1 MIFDKEY
8 ANQMLDRLIDRI
20 YNSNKYRLNKFLSD
34 GESIAEEKEI
44 VIDKLWDTVLSK
56 AGGFRNGIGDLTVQ
70 KALDSI
76 RKKGANITYSIGNS
90 GNHIVHLGKME
101 YELIQGNGF
110 IEANLCFTH
119 YHPGKKFMRWITM
132 DADAF
137 ADFLLGF
144 DEFLS
149 DVEEKLKNLALELKK
164 RVMVLT
170 VLEETINA
178 HKSNASCTKG
188 IGFISVSKFE
198 PNGKVL
204 ATLMDSRTHKYIGEY
219 IDINSLDES
228 LMNIYRNHSL

>member
-8 ANQMLDRLIDRI
+8 ANKMLDRLIDRI
-20 YNSNKYRLNKFLSD
+20 YNGNKYSLEKFLSD
-34 GESIAEEKEI
+34 KDSIAEEKEI

-76 RKKGANITYSIGNS
+76 RKKGANFTYSIGNS
-90 GNHIVHLGKME
+90 VNHIVHLDKME

-110 IEANLCFTH
+110 IEAKPCFTH
-119 YHPGKKFMRWITM
+119 SHPEKKFMRWITM

-144 DEFLS
+144 DEFLAE
-149 DVEEKLKNLALELKK
+149 VGEKFRDLAMEMKK
-164 RVMVLT
+164 RAMVLT
-170 VLEETINA
+170 MLEETIKA
-178 HKSNASCTKG
+178 HESNGLCPKG
-188 IGFISVSKFE
+188 IGFITVSKFE

-204 ATLMDSRTHKYIGEY
+204 ATLMDSKTHKYIGEY
-219 IDINSLDES
+219 IDINSLDDS

>member
-20 YNSNKYRLNKFLSD
+20 YNGNKYSLEKFLSD
-34 GESIAEEKEI
+34 KDSIAEEKEI
-44 VIDKLWDTVLSK
+44 VIDKLWDAVLSK

-70 KALDSI
+70 KVVDSI
-76 RKKGANITYSIGNS
+76 RAKCADFTCSIGNS
-90 GNHIVHLGKME
+90 GNHIVHLVKME

-110 IEANLCFTH
+110 IEAKPCFTH
-119 YHPGKKFMRWITM
+119 SHPEKKFMRWITM

-149 DVEEKLKNLALELKK
+149 DVEEKLRNLALELKK

-178 HKSNASCTKG
+178 HKSNASCPKG

-198 PNGKVL
+198 PTGKVL
-204 ATLMDSRTHKYIGEY
+204 ATLMDSRTHKYICEY

>member
-8 ANQMLDRLIDRI
+8 ANKMLDRLIDQI

-34 GESIAEEKEI
+34 GESIAEEKDI

-56 AGGFRNGIGDLTVQ
+56 AGGFRNGIGDLTVPMV
-70 KALDSI
+70 LNSI
-76 RKKGANITYSIGNS
+76 RTQCADFTCSIDNS
-90 GNHIVHLGKME
+90 GNYIVHLDKME

-110 IEANLCFTH
+110 IEANPCFAH
-119 YHPGKKFMRWITM
+119 SHPEKKFMRWITM

-137 ADFLLGF
+137 ADFMLGF
-144 DEFLS
+144 DEFLAE
-149 DVEEKLKNLALELKK
+149 VGEKFRNLAMEMKK
-164 RVMVLT
+164 RAMVLT
-170 VLEETINA
+170 MLEETIKA
-178 HKSNASCTKG
+178 HRSNGPCPKG
-188 IGFISVSKFE
+188 IGFITVSKFE

-204 ATLMDSRTHKYIGEY
+204 ATLLDSKTHKYIDVY

>member
-8 ANQMLDRLIDRI
+8 ANKMLDRLIDRI
-20 YNSNKYRLNKFLSD
+20 YNGNKYSLEKFLSD
-34 GESIAEEKEI
+34 KDSIAEEKEI

-76 RKKGANITYSIGNS
+76 RKKGADFTCSIDNS
-90 GNHIVHLGKME
+90 GNYIVHLDKME

-110 IEANLCFTH
+110 IEANPCFAH
-119 YHPGKKFMRWITM
+119 SHPEKKFMRWITM

-137 ADFLLGF
+137 ADFMLGF
-144 DEFLS
+144 DEFLAEVGETFR
-149 DVEEKLKNLALELKK
+149 DLAMEMKK
-164 RVMVLT
+164 RAMVLT
-170 VLEETINA
+170 MLEETIMA
-178 HKSNASCTKG
+178 HESNGLCPKG
-188 IGFISVSKFE
+188 IGFITVSKFE

-204 ATLMDSRTHKYIGEY
+204 ATLMDSKTHKYIGEY